1 MSATPPPAPPEQPA
15 VLSPVLHLFMVLI
28 PTVANAF
35 LLVYALLGVV
45 LEGEQK
51 QRWTAEAVEV
61 AAYTAGGIAAFCLLL
76 YLLLRAAGRPS
87 RHPLVIANLVQAGL
101 AAVLL
106 LAVLLL
112 SL

>member
-1 MSATPPPAPPEQPA
+1 MSATPPPAPG

-35 LLVYALLGVV
+35 LLVYALLGAV
-45 LEGEQK
+45 LEAEQK

-61 AAYTAGGIAAFCLLL
+61 AAYTAGGVAVFCTLL
-76 YLLLRAAGRPS
+76 YVGLRAAGKPS
-87 RHPLVIANLVQAGL
+87 RHPLVLANLVQTAL

-106 LAVLLL
+106 MAIAVL